1 MILDKVSY
9 PKDLKEL
16 SLEELTQLAS
26 EIRTVLITKVNKT
39 GGHLAPNLGMVE
51 ATIALHYVFD
61 CPKDKIVFD
70 ISHQSYVHKILTGRK
85 DGFTSEENYKKY
97 TTFTNPTES
106 EYDVFKTGHSSVS
119 ISFATGLAKARDIN
133 KENYNIITVIGDG
146 ALTGGQ
152 AYEGLNNAGNFK
164 SNFIIL
170 VNDNEWSIAENQGSL
185 VKHLADLRNSK
196 GNCSNNLFKALG
208 FEYYY
213 IENGHSIQDLIEGF
227 KKVKDAPHP
236 VVVHFHTIKGKGYE
250 KAEKD
255 PEHYHGILPG
265 DRPRQTTGQENYL
278 TITSDYLIKEVKK
291 GNNIVVVSAATPLYS
306 GLNSDIRNELGEHY
320 HDVAIAEQDAV
331 SFISGMG
338 KNKAKP
344 VLYVASTFM
353 QRAYDQ
359 LLQDLSLNHNP
370 ATILVTGGG
379 ISSASD
385 THLGLFDI
393 PMLCSIPDLT
403 YLNPTCKE
411 EYLKMLDY
419 AINENKQGPIAIRI
433 PTKGYIVSNIED
445 TTDYSIKNK
454 FKMIKKGNKIAIIGL
469 GSMFKLA
476 NEIYEELKN
485 NKKIEGS
492 LINPIFASGLDKE
505 MLEEIK
511 KDHEIVICIED
522 GSLEGGF
529 GQRIAGFYG
538 NSNIKVL
545 LYGALKEFINC
556 VPMEELNIRYR
567 LKKELI
573 VEDVMKHI

>member
-9 PKDLKEL
+9 PKDLKKL

-26 EIRTVLITKVNKT
+26 EIRSVLITKVNKT

-265 DRPRQTTGQENYL
+265 DRPRQTQGQENYL

-291 GNNIVVVSAATPLYS
+291 GN
-306 GLNSDIRNELGEHY
+306 
-320 HDVAIAEQDAV
+320 
-331 SFISGMG
+331 
-338 KNKAKP
+338 
-344 VLYVASTFM
+344 
-353 QRAYDQ
+353 
-359 LLQDLSLNHNP
+359 
-370 ATILVTGGG
+370 
-379 ISSASD
+379 
-385 THLGLFDI
+385 
-393 PMLCSIPDLT
+393 
-403 YLNPTCKE
+403 
-411 EYLKMLDY
+411 
-419 AINENKQGPIAIRI
+419 
-433 PTKGYIVSNIED
+433 
-445 TTDYSIKNK
+445 
-454 FKMIKKGNKIAIIGL
+454 
-469 GSMFKLA
+469 
-476 NEIYEELKN
+476 
-485 NKKIEGS
+485 KKI
-492 LINPIFASGLDKE
+492 LTK
-505 MLEEIK
+505 M
-511 KDHEIVICIED
+511 
-522 GSLEGGF
+522 
-529 GQRIAGFYG
+529 Q
-538 NSNIKVL
+538 KVL
-545 LYGALKEFINC
+545 
-556 VPMEELNIRYR
+556 
-567 LKKELI
+567 
-573 VEDVMKHI
+573 